1 MFLRLL
7 LIAWA
12 FILLST
18 VASAEYKR
26 KVIYPNFFVPQSALP
41 KAEKLPPIKT
51 GTYAKSEDKASQE
64 TPLPQQ
70 KSDTTISTTVQK
82 SYTTLDKFE
91 NLPEYKHKYDDY
103 INDLQLSYPILFRKI
118 AGIGGRV
125 HLQLFPALCATRKKK
140 IQGNSRDGIISA
152 ADFGDGENERKII
165 NQPISRRKQR

>member
-7 LIAWA
+7 LIVWA

-51 GTYAKSEDKASQE
+51 GTYAKSEDEASQE

-70 KSDTTISTTVQK
+70 KHDTTISTTVQK

-103 INDLQLSYPILFRKI
+103 INDLKYIAQTGKYPQN
-118 AGIGGRV
+118 AA
-125 HLQLFPALCATRKKK
+125 LQNDLQKMNSDEKFY
-140 IQGNSRDGIISA
+140 IQ
-152 ADFGDGENERKII
+152 
-165 NQPISRRKQR
+165 